1 MKAVKRDAREMK
13 DSGIEWIGLFPS
25 DWGVMTIKYTS
36 WLKGRIGWQGLKSTE
51 FMDEGPYLITGTD
64 FNQGFVNWSTCAHIT
79 NERFLEDED
88 IHIVED
94 DLLITKDGTIGKVAV
109 AKNCPE
115 KVSLNSGVL
124 LIRNS
129 KIKYVD
135 KYLYYTLLSDE
146 FYLWYELNQ
155 PQNSTIRHLYQG
167 QFYNFK
173 FAFPAI
179 VEQKSI
185 VDYLDD
191 RCAKIDAII
200 AEAKASIEEY
210 KELKQAVI
218 YETVTKGLDKTVVMK
233 DSGMPWIEDI
243 PFNWKL
249 VKITRILDKKH
260 LYPIGDGDHG
270 SIKTEQYRSDGIPF
284 IRVQNLGWGT
294 ELNLD
299 NVVYISDEDNEK
311 IKNSTLKP
319 NDILFAKTGATI
331 GKTGIMPINI
341 PIANTTSHVGKITI
355 SEEHNS
361 RYFFYVLSSQIGYR
375 QFWDI
380 ALQKTT
386 RPELSI
392 EETKSIKVVLPQS
405 KKIEDEIVEYLDEK
419 IPAFDQLLSEK
430 QSLIEDLEAY
440 KKSLIY
446 EVVTGKRKVV
456 AG

>member
-1 MKAVKRDAREMK
+1 MK
-13 DSGIEWIGLFPS
+13 DSGIEWVGKIPNSWELRKTKYVADFNPKVTMAYDVNQPVGYVPMDAVKFGYMEPLEHEYNSLSTGLTQFQEEDIVMAKVTPCFENGEIAIAKNLAQ
-25 DWGVMTIKYTS
+25 GVGLGSSELFVYRAKEIDQRYFFYYLQHRGFIDRAASTMT
-36 WLKGRIGWQGLKSTE
+36 GVGGLK
-51 FMDEGPYLITGTD
+51 
-64 FNQGFVNWSTCAHIT
+64 
-79 NERFLEDED
+79 R
-88 IHIVED
+88 
-94 DLLITKDGTIGKVAV
+94 
-109 AKNCPE
+109 
-115 KVSLNSGVL
+115 VSS
-124 LIRNS
+124 
-129 KIKYVD
+129 Y
-135 KYLYYTLLSDE
+135 
-146 FYLWYELNQ
+146 
-155 PQNSTIRHLYQG
+155 
-167 QFYNFK
+167 
-173 FAFPAI
+173 FANNAEVTFPCI
-179 VEQKSI
+179 EEQQSI
-185 VDYLDD
+185 ADYLDD

-210 KELKQAVI
+210 KDLKQAVI
-218 YETVTKGLDKTVVMK
+218 YEAVTKGLDKTVVMK

-430 QSLIEDLEAY
+430 QSLIDDLEAY